1 MVSLNFYLIRHN
13 KSKIVV
19 KTPPKFLLSH
29 KYININIKLLIKK
42 KKKEK
47 KKQYFLCLYL
57 SLLNIIIY
65 FNIMKNIN
73 FNNKIIT
80 KQNKYK
86 NIIIIHILFENI
98 MFSLIN
104 V

>member
-1 MVSLNFYLIRHN
+1 
-13 KSKIVV
+13 
-19 KTPPKFLLSH
+19 
-29 KYININIKLLIKK
+29 
-42 KKKEK
+42 
-47 KKQYFLCLYL
+47 
-57 SLLNIIIY
+57 
-65 FNIMKNIN
+65 MKNIN